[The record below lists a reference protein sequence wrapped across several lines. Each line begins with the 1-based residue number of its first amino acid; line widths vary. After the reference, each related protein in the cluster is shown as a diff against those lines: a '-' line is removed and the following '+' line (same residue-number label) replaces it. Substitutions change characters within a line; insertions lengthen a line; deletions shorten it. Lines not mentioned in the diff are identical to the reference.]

1 MTQMTNRLRG
11 IRGTWAAGLCGL
23 VLWAAPWS
31 VTGATV
37 ETGVVSSAGDEYVI
51 GVDDVLNVIVWRN
64 EAFTRT
70 VRVRPDGKITLPLL
84 NDFKAAGLTPS
95 GLRRAVTESLTEY
108 LDNPRVSII
117 VQEINSST
125 VTILGE
131 VKKPGVYPL
140 RAHMTMFDAVAV
152 AEGFSDF
159 ASPNQIVI
167 LRKNSRGV
175 ARIKVRYFDAVKG
188 SVDIRELMLEIGDTI
203 LVP

>member
-1 MTQMTNRLRG
+1 MTRPVRG
-11 IRGTWAAGLCGL
+11 IRGTWVTGLCCL
-23 VLWAAPWS
+23 AMWAAPWLA
-31 VTGATV
+31 TGATT
-37 ETGVVSSAGDEYVI
+37 ETGIVSPGGEEYVI
-51 GVDDVLNVIVWRN
+51 GIDDVLNVVVWRN

-84 NDFKAAGLTPS
+84 NDIKAAGLTPS
-95 GLRRAVTESLTEY
+95 SLRRVITDSLTEY
-108 LDNPRVSII
+108 LDSPRVSII

-167 LRKNSRGV
+167 LRKNSRGIT
-175 ARIKVRYFDAVKG
+175 RIKIRYFDAVKG
-188 SVDIRELMLEIGDTI
+188 SVDIRELMLQTGDTI

>member
-1 MTQMTNRLRG
+1 M
-11 IRGTWAAGLCGL
+11 
-23 VLWAAPWS
+23 WAAPWLA
-31 VTGATV
+31 TGATT
-37 ETGVVSSAGDEYVI
+37 ETGIVSPGGEEYVI
-51 GVDDVLNVIVWRN
+51 GIDDVLNVVVWRN

-84 NDFKAAGLTPS
+84 NDIKAAGLTPS
-95 GLRRAVTESLTEY
+95 GLRRVITDSLTEY

-167 LRKNSRGV
+167 LRKNSRGIT
-175 ARIKVRYFDAVKG
+175 RIKIRYFDAVKG
-188 SVDIRELMLEIGDTI
+188 SVDIRELMLQTGDTI

>member
-1 MTQMTNRLRG
+1 MTRPVRG
-11 IRGTWAAGLCGL
+11 IRGTWVTGLCCL
-23 VLWAAPWS
+23 AMWAAPWLA
-31 VTGATV
+31 TGATS
-37 ETGVVSSAGDEYVI
+37 ETGIVSPGAEEYVI
-51 GVDDVLNVIVWRN
+51 GIDDVLNVVVWRN

-84 NDFKAAGLTPS
+84 NDIKAAGLTPS
-95 GLRRAVTESLTEY
+95 SLRRVITDSLTEY
-108 LDNPRVSII
+108 LDSPRVSII

-167 LRKNSRGV
+167 LRKNDRGIT
-175 ARIKVRYFDAVKG
+175 RIKIRYFDAVKG
-188 SVDIRELMLEIGDTI
+188 SVDIRELMLQTGDTI

>member
-1 MTQMTNRLRG
+1 MTRPVRG
-11 IRGTWAAGLCGL
+11 IRGTWVTGLCCL
-23 VLWAAPWS
+23 AMWAAPWLA
-31 VTGATV
+31 TGATT
-37 ETGVVSSAGDEYVI
+37 ETGIVSAGGEEYVI
-51 GVDDVLNVIVWRN
+51 GIDDVLNVVVWRN

-84 NDFKAAGLTPS
+84 NDIKAAGLTPS
-95 GLRRAVTESLTEY
+95 SLRRVITDSLTEY
-108 LDNPRVSII
+108 LDSPRVSII

-167 LRKNSRGV
+167 LRKNSKGIT
-175 ARIKVRYFDAVKG
+175 RIKIRYFDAVKG
-188 SVDIRELMLEIGDTI
+188 SVDIRELMLQTGDTI

>member
-1 MTQMTNRLRG
+1 MTRPATG
-11 IRGTWAAGLCGL
+11 IRGTWVMGLCCL
-23 VLWAAPWS
+23 AMWAAPWLA
-31 VTGATV
+31 TGATP
-37 ETGVVSSAGDEYVI
+37 ETGSGSPGGEEYVI
-51 GVDDVLNVIVWRN
+51 GIDDVLNVMVWRN

-70 VRVRPDGKITLPLL
+70 VRVRPDGRITLPLL
-84 NDFKAAGLTPS
+84 NDIKAAGLTPS
-95 GLRRAVTESLTEY
+95 GLRRVITNSLTEY
-108 LDNPRVSII
+108 LDNPQVSII

-175 ARIKVRYFDAVKG
+175 SRIKIRYFDAVKG
-188 SVDIRELMLEIGDTI
+188 SVDIRELMLETGDTI